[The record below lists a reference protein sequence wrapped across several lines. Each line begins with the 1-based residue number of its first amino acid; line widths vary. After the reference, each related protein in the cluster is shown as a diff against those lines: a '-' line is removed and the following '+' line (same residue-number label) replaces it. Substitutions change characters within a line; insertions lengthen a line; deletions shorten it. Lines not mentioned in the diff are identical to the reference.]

1 MLSLQITDI
10 REFMSQL
17 LTGDTFDR
25 FFLVEAQVTGG
36 YSLTLDGRR
45 NRDFYD
51 PEDPKARDP
60 FLSWGELKHLV
71 FAAVRGNRL
80 PLSMK
85 IILALP
91 DSTAAALISRVN
103 SSEPRE
109 DIRGMYV
116 NILYSRGS
124 LRLTTGIS
132 STGFSLDRS
141 LEYLFDDSVRN
152 MLKRHDIL

>member
-25 FFLVEAQVTGG
+25 FWLVEAQVTGG
-36 YSLTLDGRR
+36 YGLTLDGRR

-51 PEDPKARDP
+51 TEDPKARDP
-60 FLSWGELKHLV
+60 FLAWGELRHLV
-71 FAAVRGNRL
+71 FAAVRGSRL

-91 DSTAAALISRVN
+91 DSTASALVNRV
-103 SSEPRE
+103 SPAVSRE
-109 DIRGMYV
+109 DIRGIYV
-116 NILYSRGS
+116 NILYSRGA
-124 LRLTTGIS
+124 LKLTTGIS
-132 STGFSLDRS
+132 YSSFSLDRS
-141 LEYLFDDSVRN
+141 LEYLFDDSVKN